1 MCYNKTMEY
10 IVYILKCADGTYYTG
25 ITTDPARRLQE
36 HNAGTAA
43 KYTHP
48 PSRRPVEMVYQE
60 PAADRSAASRREYE
74 IKQLSRTE
82 KEKLTK
88 KQE

>member
-1 MCYNKTMEY
+1 MATADYY
-10 IVYILKCADGTYYTG
+10 VYILKCADGTYYTG

-48 PSRRPVEMVYQE
+48 PSRRPVEMIYTE
-60 PAADRSAASRREYE
+60 EAGDRSNASKREYE
-74 IKQLSRTE
+74 IKQLTRKQ
-82 KEKLTK
+82 KEGLMQKNRP
-88 KQE
+88 